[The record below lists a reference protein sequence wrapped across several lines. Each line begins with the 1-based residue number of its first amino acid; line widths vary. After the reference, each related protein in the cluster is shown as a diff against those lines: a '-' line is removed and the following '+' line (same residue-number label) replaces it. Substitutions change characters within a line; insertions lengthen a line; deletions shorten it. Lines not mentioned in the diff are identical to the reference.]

1 MCTNVNFMDIL
12 CVYLVLL
19 TRFKN
24 KAAGVVGF
32 SGVGRRAHFLHISA
46 WVPSRCWG
54 FLPQTKYL
62 MLVPQSCETCF
73 FYFLKLIHA
82 MCELVIYMS
91 GMHLFTMSSKMSPP
105 GTACLELVLTG
116 SGWRAR
122 HVIKALATTMQSFK
136 VPYIGNFPLSI
147 FFFRIITVSSW

>member
-1 MCTNVNFMDIL
+1 MLTSWIF
-12 CVYLVLL
+12 CVFIWFYWLDLKIRQLGWLDFLESVGAPIFSTYLL
-19 TRFKN
+19 
-24 KAAGVVGF
+24 
-32 SGVGRRAHFLHISA
+32 
-46 WVPSRCWG
+46 G
-54 FLPQTKYL
+54 FLPGAEDSSHKPNTSCWFLKAVK
-62 MLVPQSCETCF
+62 LVF

-116 SGWRAR
+116 SLWRTR
-122 HVIKALATTMQSFK
+122 HFIKALATTMQSFK

-147 FFFRIITVSSW
+147 FFSE